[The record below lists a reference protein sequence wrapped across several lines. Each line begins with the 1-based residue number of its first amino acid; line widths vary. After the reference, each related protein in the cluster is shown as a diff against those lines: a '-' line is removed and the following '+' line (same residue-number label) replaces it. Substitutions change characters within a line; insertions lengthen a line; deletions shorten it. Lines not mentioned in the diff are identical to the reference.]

1 MEEIAE
7 VKEIIKDM
15 ENRMK
20 KAIQTVAHEFLTVRT
35 GRVSPTL
42 LENIKVD
49 YYGTPTPLTHLAT
62 VSAPEPLLLIV
73 QPWDR
78 NIIKDIEKALL
89 QSDLGVNPS
98 NDGQIIRVPFP
109 PLTEERRKEFVK
121 LVSKMAEEGRVAI
134 RNLRREAN
142 EKLRKLKDDHK
153 ISEDEWHRRTEEVQK
168 VTDRHIEEI
177 NQMLKKKESEIM
189 GV

>member
-1 MEEIAE
+1 MEEIPE
-7 VKEIIKDM
+7 VKEIIRNVD
-15 ENRMK
+15 ERMK
-20 KAIQTVAHEFLTVRT
+20 KAVQTVAHEFVTIRT
-35 GRVSPTL
+35 GRVSPAL
-42 LENIKVD
+42 LENIKVS

-78 NIIKDIEKALL
+78 NIIKEVERAIL
-89 QSDLGVNPS
+89 QSDLGVTPS

-121 LVSKMAEEGRVAI
+121 LVGKIAEEGRVAV

-142 EKLRKLKDDHK
+142 ERLKALKDEHK
-153 ISEDEWHRRTEEVQK
+153 ISEDEWHRRVEDVQK
-168 VTDRHIEEI
+168 ITDKHIEEI
-177 NQMLKKKESEIM
+177 NRMLKKKESEIM
-189 GV
+189 EV